1 MSTASESDRVASD
14 RTVNPAGAQ
23 EPAVAD
29 ARNYRLG
36 IFNGFLA
43 STGDGFFN
51 TSVVL
56 AGFASRLGA
65 SNTVIGLLPAIAQG
79 GWMLPQILVA
89 ARVRALPYKL
99 PVYRSSASVRIG
111 SYLMMVLVT
120 AFLWESPVLCL
131 SLFVAAMSINALASG
146 VSGLP
151 FLEVVSKTVPSQQR
165 SAYFGVRNLGGG
177 LLAFAAGLIV
187 RWILGSGLAFPYTY
201 VLIFG
206 LATVAYTAAYTVFGK
221 VQEPPDEVQPPS
233 DIRQELRAIPQLL
246 RLDAHF
252 RAFLS
257 VRLILAFASLADPFY
272 TVYALR
278 ELRVPSSM
286 LGVFLM
292 TITGV
297 APLSNIVWR
306 WIAERK
312 GSRRII
318 RYSAAAAF
326 LAPLIALGLGWLFA
340 PGSAGSEVTSSAR
353 QSQVGWLYLA
363 VFVMSSVAAQGFNL
377 GHTNHLLNI
386 SPPHSRSR
394 YIGTLNTLVGLALF
408 APVLGGV
415 IADWAGYEAVFWLA
429 AGLFALA
436 WWWCGK
442 LRRDA

>member
-1 MSTASESDRVASD
+1 MSTAPESDRAAPTLQV
-14 RTVNPAGAQ
+14 
-23 EPAVAD
+23 EPGPPQTAAD

-36 IFNGFLA
+36 ILNGFLA

-99 PVYRSSASVRIG
+99 PVYRSSAGIRIG
-111 SYLMMVLVT
+111 SYLAMVLIT
-120 AFLWESPVLCL
+120 AFLWEYPALCL
-131 SLFVAAMSINALASG
+131 GLFVAAMSINALASG

-151 FLEVVSKTVPSQQR
+151 FLEVVSKTVPPQQR
-165 SAYFGVRNLGGG
+165 AAYFGLRNLGGG

-187 RWILGSGLAFPYTY
+187 RWVLGSGLAFPYTY
-201 VLIFG
+201 VLIFA
-206 LATVAYTAAYTVFGK
+206 LATAAYTVAYTVFGK
-221 VQEPPDEVQPPS
+221 VQEPPDEAQPAS

-306 WIAERK
+306 WVAERK

-326 LAPLIALGLGWLFA
+326 LAPLIALGLGWLFS
-340 PGSAGSEVTSSAR
+340 PEQAGSEVTSGAR

-415 IADWAGYEAVFWLA
+415 IADKLGYDAVFWLA

-436 WWWCGK
+436 WWWCGR

>member
-1 MSTASESDRVASD
+1 MPEID
-14 RTVNPAGAQ
+14 PAEAQ
-23 EPAVAD
+23 
-29 ARNYRLG
+29 NYRWG
-36 IFNGFLA
+36 IVNGFLA

-51 TSVVL
+51 ASVVL
-56 AGFASRLGA
+56 AGFAARLGA
-65 SNTVIGLLPAIAQG
+65 SNAVIGLLPAIAQG

-89 ARVRALPYKL
+89 AKVRALPYKL

-111 SYLMMVLVT
+111 SYLAMVLIT
-120 AFLWESPVLCL
+120 AFLWESPALCL
-131 SLFVAAMSINALASG
+131 SLFIATMSVNALASG

-151 FLEVVSKTVPSQQR
+151 FLEVVSKTVPPQR
-165 SAYFGVRNLGGG
+165 RAAYFGLRNLGGG

-201 VLIFG
+201 VLIFS
-206 LATVAYTAAYTVFGK
+206 LATVAYTIAYTAFGK
-221 VQEPPDEVQPPS
+221 VQEPPDEVQPVS

-257 VRLILAFASLADPFY
+257 VRLILAFASMADPFY

-278 ELRVPSSM
+278 ELQVPSSM

-297 APLSNIVWR
+297 APLSNLLWR
-306 WIAERK
+306 SVAERK

-326 LAPLIALGLGWLFA
+326 LAPLIALGLGWWFG
-340 PGSAGSEVTSSAR
+340 PSHAGSEISSAAR
-353 QSQVGWLYLA
+353 ESQVGWLYLA

-415 IADWAGYEAVFWLA
+415 IADQTSYSVVFWLSA
-429 AGLFALA
+429 ALFAAA
-436 WWWCGK
+436 WWQCGK

>member
-1 MSTASESDRVASD
+1 MGV
-14 RTVNPAGAQ
+14 
-23 EPAVAD
+23 
-29 ARNYRLG
+29 L
-36 IFNGFLA
+36 NGWLA
-43 STGDGFFN
+43 SAGDGFLN
-51 TSVVL
+51 SSVVL

-65 SNTVIGLLPAIAQG
+65 ANTVIGLLPAIAQG
-79 GWMLPQILVA
+79 GWMLPQMLVA

-99 PVYRSSASVRIG
+99 PVYRSSATIRIG
-111 SYLMMVLVT
+111 AYVMMVGVT
-120 AFLWESPVLCL
+120 ATLWQYPALCL
-131 SLFVAAMSINALASG
+131 TLFIAALSVNAFASG
-146 VSGLP
+146 VAGLP
-151 FLEVVSKTVPSQQR
+151 FLEVISKTVAPER
-165 SAYFGVRNLGGG
+165 RAAFFGIRNLVGG
-177 LLAFAAGLIV
+177 LVAFAAGLGV

-201 VLIFG
+201 VLIFS
-206 LATVAYTAAYTVFGK
+206 LASLAYSAGYTVFGK
-221 VQEPPDEVQPPS
+221 VQEPPDDVQPPS

-257 VRLILAFASLADPFY
+257 VRLILAFASMADPFY

-297 APLSNIVWR
+297 APLSNLLWR
-306 WIAERK
+306 RVAERK

-326 LAPLIALGLGWLFA
+326 LAPLTALGLGAFGPQL
-340 PGSAGSEVTSSAR
+340 AGSEVASAAR
-353 QSQVGWLYLA
+353 DSQVGWLYLT
-363 VFVMSSVAAQGFNL
+363 VFVLSSVAAQGFNL

-408 APVLGGV
+408 APVLGGF
-415 IADWAGYEAVFWLA
+415 IADQAGYGAVFVLSA
-429 AGLFALA
+429 ALFALA
-436 WWWCGK
+436 WWRCGK

>member
-1 MSTASESDRVASD
+1 M
-14 RTVNPAGAQ
+14 
-23 EPAVAD
+23 
-29 ARNYRLG
+29 L
-36 IFNGFLA
+36 NGWLTSA
-43 STGDGFFN
+43 GDGFLN

-89 ARVRALPYKL
+89 TRVRALPYKL
-99 PVYRSSASVRIG
+99 PTYRSSANIRTG
-111 SYLMMVLVT
+111 AYLTMVLVT
-120 AFLWESPVLCL
+120 AFLWEYPALCL
-131 SLFVAAMSINALASG
+131 SLFIAAMAVNALASG
-146 VSGLP
+146 VAGLP
-151 FLEVVSKTVPSQQR
+151 FLEVISKVVATER
-165 SAYFGVRNLGGG
+165 RAAFFGIRNLVGG
-177 LLAFAAGLIV
+177 LLAFTAGLGV

-201 VLIFG
+201 VLIFSLG
-206 LATVAYTAAYTVFGK
+206 TLAFSAGYAAFGK
-221 VQEPPDEVQPPS
+221 VQEPPDEAQPPS

-257 VRLILAFASLADPFY
+257 VRLILAFASMADPFY

-297 APLSNIVWR
+297 APLSNLVWR
-306 WIAERK
+306 QVAERK

-318 RYSAAAAF
+318 RYSVAAAF
-326 LAPLIALGLGWLFA
+326 LAPLIALGLGSFG
-340 PGSAGSEVTSSAR
+340 PQHSGSEVASAA
-353 QSQVGWLYLA
+353 QQNQVGWMYLA

-408 APVLGGV
+408 APVLGGF
-415 IADWAGYEAVFWLA
+415 IADQAGYGAVFLLA
-429 AGLFALA
+429 SALYALA
-436 WWWCGK
+436 WWRCGK